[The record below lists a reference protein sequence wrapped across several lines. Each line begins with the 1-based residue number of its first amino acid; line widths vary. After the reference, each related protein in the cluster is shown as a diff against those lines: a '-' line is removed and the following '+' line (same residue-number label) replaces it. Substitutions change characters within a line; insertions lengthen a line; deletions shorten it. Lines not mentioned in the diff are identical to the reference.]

1 MEQAE
6 AIPGDWEITHMSLA
20 FTGKELLFKNINIK
34 LDEVFSNFGQAP
46 SNLTFAQGVDLL
58 KKQQAELAENQQ
70 RP

>member
-1 MEQAE
+1 
-6 AIPGDWEITHMSLA
+6 
-20 FTGKELLFKNINIK
+20 
-34 LDEVFSNFGQAP
+34 VP